1 MSLLE
6 VESLTTRFRGEA
18 GTITAVDGVSFT
30 LDRGETLAIVG
41 ESGSGK
47 TTAALSLLRL
57 VPVAQG
63 AVRLNG
69 RDLLALGER
78 ELTTVRGAEIGMVF
92 QEPMTSLNPVLTI
105 GEQIT
110 EVLHTH
116 AVAHG
121 AAARARAVELLGLVG
136 IPDPQQRFE
145 SYPHTLSGGMRQ
157 RAMIAMAIACSPKL
171 LIADEPTTA
180 LDVTVQAQVLDL
192 LRDLLSRLSI
202 GLLLITHDLGVVA
215 ELADRIAV
223 MYAGRIVET
232 APAAILFA
240 QPLHPYTAGLLSA
253 SLGFADDAGPLTEIS
268 GHPPD
273 LTALPAGCAF
283 APRCPRA
290 DTRCRVETP
299 SLRGEGGRQVA
310 CHHAVA

>member
-6 VESLTTRFRGEA
+6 VENLTTRFGDA
-18 GTITAVDGVSFT
+18 GTITAVDGISFT
-30 LDRGETLAIVG
+30 LERGETLAIVG

-63 AVRLNG
+63 AVRLDG
-69 RDLLALGER
+69 RDLLALPER
-78 ELTTVRGAEIGMVF
+78 ELLAVRGAEIGMVF

-110 EVLHTH
+110 EVLHAH
-116 AVAHG
+116 GVAHG

-136 IPDPQQRFE
+136 IPDPPQRFA

-192 LRDLLSRLSI
+192 LRDLLSRLSMS
-202 GLLLITHDLGVVA
+202 LLLITHDLGVVA

-232 APAAILFA
+232 APAASLFA
-240 QPLHPYTAGLLSA
+240 QPQHPYTVGMLSA
-253 SLGFADDAGPLTEIS
+253 SLGFADADGPLTEIS

-273 LTALPAGCAF
+273 LTALPVGCAF

-290 DTRCRVETP
+290 DARCRIETP
-299 SLRGEGGRQVA
+299 LLRGEGGRQVA

>member
-6 VESLTTRFRGEA
+6 VENLTTRFGDA
-18 GTITAVDGVSFT
+18 GAITAVDGISFT

-63 AVRLNG
+63 AVRLDG
-69 RDLLALGER
+69 RDLLTLGER
-78 ELTTVRGAEIGMVF
+78 ALLTVRGAEIGMVF

-110 EVLHTH
+110 EVLRAHG
-116 AVAHG
+116 VAHG
-121 AAARARAVELLGLVG
+121 VAARARAVELLGLVG
-136 IPDPQQRFE
+136 MPDAEQRFA

-192 LRDLLSRLSI
+192 LRDLQSRLSM

-232 APAAILFA
+232 APAATLFA
-240 QPLHPYTAGLLSA
+240 QPLHPYTVGLLSA
-253 SLGFADDAGPLTEIS
+253 SLGFADADGPLTEIS

-290 DTRCRVETP
+290 DARCRVEMP
-299 SLRGEGGRQVA
+299 LLRGEGGRRVA

>member
-1 MSLLE
+1 MLLE
-6 VESLTTRFRGEA
+6 VENLTTRFTGDT
-18 GTITAVDGVSFT
+18 GTVTAVDGISFT

-57 VPVAQG
+57 VPVADG
-63 AVRLNG
+63 AVRLLG

-78 ELTTVRGAEIGMVF
+78 DLLGVRGGEIGMVF

-110 EVLHTH
+110 EVL
-116 AVAHG
+116 AAHG
-121 AAARARAVELLGLVG
+121 IARGDVARSRAVELLGIVG
-136 IPDPQQRFE
+136 IPDPHQRVDG
-145 SYPHTLSGGMRQ
+145 YPHTLSGGMRQ

-180 LDVTVQAQVLDL
+180 LDVTVQAQVLEL
-192 LRDLLSRLSI
+192 LRDLQSRLAM

-215 ELADRIAV
+215 ELADRVAV

-232 APAAILFA
+232 GLAASIFA
-240 QPLHPYTAGLLSA
+240 RPLHPYTAGLLKG
-253 SLGFADDAGPLTEIS
+253 SLAFEDDATGPLTEIA
-268 GHPPD
+268 GQPPD

-290 DTRCRVETP
+290 DARCRVETP
-299 SLRGEGGRQVA
+299 LLRQEGGRSVA
-310 CHHAVA
+310 CHHALA